1 MQQPNKLTPVV
12 ISSLI
17 MIGISLFPFLN
28 LINFLCCA
36 GIMIASVIGTS
47 YYVKQMLA
55 NGLEIQI
62 KDGVMIGLLSGF
74 FSAIVVVIAT
84 TIIGMIS
91 SQNPVPELYNLLDKQ
106 GFKVPPQA
114 EEFLRKISDEY
125 SRTGY
130 SITMTII
137 SFVVYVITY
146 PLFGALGGML
156 AVMVYNRRK
165 VR

>member
-1 MQQPNKLTPVV
+1 
-12 ISSLI
+12 
-17 MIGISLFPFLN
+17 
-28 LINFLCCA
+28 
-36 GIMIASVIGTS
+36 
-47 YYVKQMLA
+47 
-55 NGLEIQI
+55 
-62 KDGVMIGLLSGF
+62 MIGLLSGF

-91 SQNPVPELYNLLDKQ
+91 SQNPVPELYKLLDKQ
-106 GFKVPPQA
+106 GFKIPPQA

-125 SRTGY
+125 SRSGY